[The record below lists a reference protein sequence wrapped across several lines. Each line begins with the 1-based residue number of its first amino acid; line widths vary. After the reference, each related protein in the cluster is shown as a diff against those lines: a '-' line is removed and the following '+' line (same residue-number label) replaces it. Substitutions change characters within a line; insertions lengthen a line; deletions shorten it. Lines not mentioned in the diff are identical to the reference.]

1 MPAAKRTAMTRD
13 GCALAVVVLLTLAP
27 GTSWAH
33 AYLVKSVPAAQAV
46 VARPPARAD
55 LWFNERLEP
64 AYSRVFVVDGDGRH
78 VDLGNPRVD
87 PDDPKK
93 LSVGLAD
100 LAPGS
105 YTVRFRVL
113 SVDGHIVES
122 QFSFTVRRSP

>member
-1 MPAAKRTAMTRD
+1 MSGTR
-13 GCALAVVVLLTLAP
+13 LAVVLVLVLWP

-33 AYLVKSVPAAQAV
+33 AYLVKSAPAAHAV
-46 VARPPARAD
+46 VARPPARAE

-64 AYSRVFVVDGDGRH
+64 AYSRVFVLDGSGRH
-78 VDLGNPRVD
+78 VDLGNTHVD

-93 LSVGLAD
+93 LSVGLPE

-113 SVDGHIVES
+113 SIDGHIVES
-122 QFSFTVRRSP
+122 QFSFTVRGNP

>member
-1 MPAAKRTAMTRD
+1 MSAIRLT
-13 GCALAVVVLLTLAP
+13 VVLLLALWP

-33 AYLVKSVPAAQAV
+33 AYLMKSVPAAQSV
-46 VARPPARAD
+46 VAHPPVRAE

-64 AYSRVFVVDGDGRH
+64 AYSRVFVLDGHGRH
-78 VDLGNPRVD
+78 VDLGNSHVD

-93 LSVGLAD
+93 LSVALPE

-113 SVDGHIVES
+113 SIDGHIVES
-122 QFSFTVRRSP
+122 QFSFTVRGNP